1 MKKLIISFILASVIT
16 TSFCACHPAEK
27 ATNTSDSTLD
37 VSTTTEAETDTTVK
51 DETKATEVETDTT
64 VKTETKTA
72 DSQNILKAYKDRL
85 VENIYHYNDSR
96 ADELPTYALFDFDGD
111 GTAELLVWDIRVASA
126 AFRDIYVYRYN
137 TVTGKAE
144 HIGTM
149 VDFTGHSVITEA
161 RDGKGIVIAI
171 RDAGQQDKITEY
183 SLIDG
188 RLAPSVLLARN
199 DETSQEWNDKIVS
212 PEYNSGVTLET
223 ANTYDVIEKEFP

>member
-1 MKKLIISFILASVIT
+1 MKKLIISFILASVFA
-16 TSFCACHPAEK
+16 TSFCACHSAPK
-27 ATNTSDSTLD
+27 AANTSDSTLE

-51 DETKATEVETDTT
+51 DETK
-64 VKTETKTA
+64 TA

-85 VENIYHYNDSR
+85 IENIYHYNDSR
-96 ADELPTYALFDFDGD
+96 ADELPTYALFDFNDD

-149 VDFTGHSVITEA
+149 VEFTGHSVITEA
-161 RDGKGIVIAI
+161 RDGKGIVVAI
-171 RDAGQQDKITEY
+171 RDAGLHDKITEY

-188 RLAPSVLLARN
+188 RLTPSILLARS

-212 PEYNSGVTLET
+212 SEYNSGVTLET
-223 ANTYDVIEKEFP
+223 SNTYDVIEKEFS

>member
-1 MKKLIISFILASVIT
+1 MKKLIISFILASVFAT
-16 TSFCACHPAEK
+16 FFCACHSAPK
-27 ATNTSDSTLD
+27 AANTSDSTLE
-37 VSTTTEAETDTTVK
+37 VNTTTEAETDTTVK
-51 DETKATEVETDTT
+51 DETE
-64 VKTETKTA
+64 TA

-85 VENIYHYNDSR
+85 IENIYHYNDSR
-96 ADELPTYALFDFDGD
+96 ADELPTYALFDFNDD

-149 VDFTGHSVITEA
+149 VEFTGHSVITEA
-161 RDGKGIVIAI
+161 RDGKGIVVAI
-171 RDAGQQDKITEY
+171 RDAGLQDKITEY

-188 RLAPSVLLARN
+188 RLTPSILLARS

-212 PEYNSGVTLET
+212 SEYNSGETLET
-223 ANTYDVIEKEFP
+223 SNTYDVIEKEFS

>member
-1 MKKLIISFILASVIT
+1 MKKLIISFILASVFAT
-16 TSFCACHPAEK
+16 FFCACHSAPK
-27 ATNTSDSTLD
+27 AANTSDSTLE
-37 VSTTTEAETDTTVK
+37 VNTTTEAETDTTVK
-51 DETKATEVETDTT
+51 D
-64 VKTETKTA
+64 ETKTA

-85 VENIYHYNDSR
+85 IENIYHYNDSR
-96 ADELPTYALFDFDGD
+96 ADELPTYALFDFNDD

-149 VDFTGHSVITEA
+149 VEFTGHSAITEA
-161 RDGKGIVIAI
+161 RDGKGIVVAI
-171 RDAGQQDKITEY
+171 RDAGLQDKITEY

-188 RLAPSVLLARN
+188 RLTPSILLARS

-212 PEYNSGVTLET
+212 SEYNSGETLET
-223 ANTYDVIEKEFP
+223 SNTYDVIEKEFS

>member
-1 MKKLIISFILASVIT
+1 MKKIIISFILASVLT

-51 DETKATEVETDTT
+51 N
-64 VKTETKTA
+64 ETKTA

-137 TVTGKAE
+137 TVTGKAD

-149 VDFTGHSVITEA
+149 VEFTGHSVITKA
-161 RDGKGIVIAI
+161 RGGEGIVIAI
-171 RDAGQQDKITEY
+171 RDAGPQDKITEY

-188 RLAPSVLLARN
+188 RLAPSVLLARS
-199 DETSQEWNDKIVS
+199 DETSQEWSDKIVS
-212 PEYNSGVTLET
+212 SEYNGGVTLET
-223 ANTYDVIEKEFP
+223 SNTYDVIEKEFS

>member
-1 MKKLIISFILASVIT
+1 MKKLIISFILASVFAT
-16 TSFCACHPAEK
+16 FFCACHSAPK
-27 ATNTSDSTLD
+27 AANTSDSTLE
-37 VSTTTEAETDTTVK
+37 VNTTTEAETDTTVK
-51 DETKATEVETDTT
+51 D
-64 VKTETKTA
+64 ETKTA

-85 VENIYHYNDSR
+85 IENIYHYNDSR
-96 ADELPTYALFDFDGD
+96 ADELPTYALFDFNDD

-149 VDFTGHSVITEA
+149 VEFTGHSVITEA
-161 RDGKGIVIAI
+161 RDGKGIVVAI
-171 RDAGQQDKITEY
+171 RDAGLQDKITEY

-188 RLAPSVLLARN
+188 RLTPSILLARS

-212 PEYNSGVTLET
+212 SEYNSGVTLKIS
-223 ANTYDVIEKEFP
+223 NTYDVIEKEFS

>member
-1 MKKLIISFILASVIT
+1 MKKLIISFILASVFA
-16 TSFCACHPAEK
+16 TSFCACHWAEK
-27 ATNTSDSTLD
+27 AANTSDSTLK
-37 VSTTTEAETDTTVK
+37 VNTTTEAETDTTVK
-51 DETKATEVETDTT
+51 D
-64 VKTETKTA
+64 ETKTA

-85 VENIYHYNDSR
+85 IENIYHYNDSR
-96 ADELPTYALFDFDGD
+96 ADELPTYALFDFNDD

-149 VDFTGHSVITEA
+149 VEFTGHSVITEA
-161 RDGKGIVIAI
+161 RDGKGIVVAI
-171 RDAGQQDKITEY
+171 RDAGLQDKITEY

-188 RLAPSVLLARN
+188 RLTPSILLARS

-212 PEYNSGVTLET
+212 AEYNSGVTLET
-223 ANTYDVIEKEFP
+223 SNTYDVIEKEFS

>member
-1 MKKLIISFILASVIT
+1 MKKLIISFILASVFA
-16 TSFCACHPAEK
+16 TSFCACHWAEK
-27 ATNTSDSTLD
+27 AANTSDSTLE
-37 VSTTTEAETDTTVK
+37 VNTTTEAETDTTVK
-51 DETKATEVETDTT
+51 D
-64 VKTETKTA
+64 ETKTA

-85 VENIYHYNDSR
+85 IENIYHYNDSR
-96 ADELPTYALFDFDGD
+96 ADELPTYALFDFNDD

-149 VDFTGHSVITEA
+149 VEFTGHSAITEA
-161 RDGKGIVIAI
+161 RDGKGIVVAI
-171 RDAGQQDKITEY
+171 RDAGLQDKITEY

-188 RLAPSVLLARN
+188 RLTPSILLARS

-212 PEYNSGVTLET
+212 SEYNSGVTLET
-223 ANTYDVIEKEFP
+223 SNTYDVIEKEFS

>member
-1 MKKLIISFILASVIT
+1 MKKLIISFILASVFA
-16 TSFCACHPAEK
+16 TSFCACHSARK
-27 ATNTSDSTLD
+27 AANTSDSTLE

-51 DETKATEVETDTT
+51 DETK
-64 VKTETKTA
+64 TA

-85 VENIYHYNDSR
+85 IENIYHYNDSR
-96 ADELPTYALFDFDGD
+96 ADELPTYALFDFNDD

-137 TVTGKAE
+137 TVTGKAD

-149 VDFTGHSVITEA
+149 VEFTGHSVITEA
-161 RDGKGIVIAI
+161 RDGKGIVVAI
-171 RDAGQQDKITEY
+171 RDAGLQDKITEY

-188 RLAPSVLLARN
+188 RLTPSILLARS

-212 PEYNSGVTLET
+212 SEYNSGVTLET
-223 ANTYDVIEKEFP
+223 SNTYDVIEKEFS

>member
-1 MKKLIISFILASVIT
+1 MKKLIISFILASVFA
-16 TSFCACHPAEK
+16 TSFCACRWAEK
-27 ATNTSDSTLD
+27 AANTSDSTLE
-37 VSTTTEAETDTTVK
+37 VNTTTEAETDTTVK
-51 DETKATEVETDTT
+51 D
-64 VKTETKTA
+64 ETKTA

-85 VENIYHYNDSR
+85 IENIYHYNDSR
-96 ADELPTYALFDFDGD
+96 ADELPTYALFDFNDD

-149 VDFTGHSVITEA
+149 VEFTGHSVITEA
-161 RDGKGIVIAI
+161 RDGKGIVVAI
-171 RDAGQQDKITEY
+171 RDAGLQDKITEY

-188 RLAPSVLLARN
+188 RLTPSILLARS

-212 PEYNSGVTLET
+212 AEYNSGVTLET
-223 ANTYDVIEKEFP
+223 SNTYDVIEKEFS

>member
-1 MKKLIISFILASVIT
+1 MKKLIISFILASVFA
-16 TSFCACHPAEK
+16 TSFCACHWAEK
-27 ATNTSDSTLD
+27 AANTSDSTLE
-37 VSTTTEAETDTTVK
+37 VNTTTEAETDTTVK
-51 DETKATEVETDTT
+51 D
-64 VKTETKTA
+64 ETKTA

-85 VENIYHYNDSR
+85 IENIYHYNDSR
-96 ADELPTYALFDFDGD
+96 ADELPTYALFDFNDD

-149 VDFTGHSVITEA
+149 VEFTGHSVITEA
-161 RDGKGIVIAI
+161 RDGKGIVVAI
-171 RDAGQQDKITEY
+171 RDAGLQDKITEY

-188 RLAPSVLLARN
+188 RLTPSILLARS

-212 PEYNSGVTLET
+212 AEYNSGVTLET
-223 ANTYDVIEKEFP
+223 SNTYDVIEKEFS

>member
-1 MKKLIISFILASVIT
+1 MKKLIISFILASVFAT
-16 TSFCACHPAEK
+16 AFCACHSAPK
-27 ATNTSDSTLD
+27 AANTSDSTLE
-37 VSTTTEAETDTTVK
+37 VNTTTEAETDTTVK
-51 DETKATEVETDTT
+51 DETE
-64 VKTETKTA
+64 TA

-85 VENIYHYNDSR
+85 IENIYHYNDSR
-96 ADELPTYALFDFDGD
+96 ADELPTYALFDFNDD

-149 VDFTGHSVITEA
+149 VEFTGHSVITEA
-161 RDGKGIVIAI
+161 RDGKGIVVAI
-171 RDAGQQDKITEY
+171 RDAGLQDKITEY

-188 RLAPSVLLARN
+188 RLTPSILLARS

-212 PEYNSGVTLET
+212 SEYNSGVTLET
-223 ANTYDVIEKEFP
+223 SNTYDVIEKEFS

>member
-1 MKKLIISFILASVIT
+1 MKKLIISFILASVFAT
-16 TSFCACHPAEK
+16 FFCACHSAPK
-27 ATNTSDSTLD
+27 AANTSDSTLE
-37 VSTTTEAETDTTVK
+37 VNTTTEAETDTTVK
-51 DETKATEVETDTT
+51 D
-64 VKTETKTA
+64 ETKTA

-85 VENIYHYNDSR
+85 IENIYHYNDSR
-96 ADELPTYALFDFDGD
+96 ADELPTYALFDFNDD

-149 VDFTGHSVITEA
+149 VEFTGHSVITEA
-161 RDGKGIVIAI
+161 RDGKGIVVAI
-171 RDAGQQDKITEY
+171 RDAGLQDKITEY

-188 RLAPSVLLARN
+188 RLTPSILLARS

-212 PEYNSGVTLET
+212 SEYNSGVTLET
-223 ANTYDVIEKEFP
+223 SNTYDVIEKEFS

>member
-1 MKKLIISFILASVIT
+1 MKKLIISFILASVFAT
-16 TSFCACHPAEK
+16 AFCACHSAQK
-27 ATNTSDSTLD
+27 AANTSDSTLE
-37 VSTTTEAETDTTVK
+37 VNTTTEAETDTTVK
-51 DETKATEVETDTT
+51 D
-64 VKTETKTA
+64 ETKTA

-85 VENIYHYNDSR
+85 IENIYHYNDSR
-96 ADELPTYALFDFDGD
+96 ADELPTYALFDFNDD

-149 VDFTGHSVITEA
+149 VEFTGHSVITEA
-161 RDGKGIVIAI
+161 RDGKGIVVAI
-171 RDAGQQDKITEY
+171 RDAGLQDKITEY

-188 RLAPSVLLARN
+188 RLTPSILLARS

-212 PEYNSGVTLET
+212 SEYNSGVTLET
-223 ANTYDVIEKEFP
+223 SNTYDVIEKEFS

>member
-1 MKKLIISFILASVIT
+1 MKKLIISFILASVFAT
-16 TSFCACHPAEK
+16 FFCACHWAEK
-27 ATNTSDSTLD
+27 AANTSDSTLE
-37 VSTTTEAETDTTVK
+37 VNTTTEAETDTTVK
-51 DETKATEVETDTT
+51 D
-64 VKTETKTA
+64 ETKTA

-85 VENIYHYNDSR
+85 IENIYHYNDSR
-96 ADELPTYALFDFDGD
+96 ADELPTYALFDFNDD

-149 VDFTGHSVITEA
+149 VEFTGHSVITEA
-161 RDGKGIVIAI
+161 RDGKGIVVAI
-171 RDAGQQDKITEY
+171 RDAGLQDKITEY

-188 RLAPSVLLARN
+188 RLTPSILLARS

-212 PEYNSGVTLET
+212 AEYNSGVTLET
-223 ANTYDVIEKEFP
+223 SNTYDVIEKEFS

>member
-1 MKKLIISFILASVIT
+1 MKKLIISFILASVFA
-16 TSFCACHPAEK
+16 TSFCACHWAEK
-27 ATNTSDSTLD
+27 AANTSDSTLE
-37 VSTTTEAETDTTVK
+37 VNTTTEAETDTTVK
-51 DETKATEVETDTT
+51 D
-64 VKTETKTA
+64 ETKTA

-85 VENIYHYNDSR
+85 IENIYHYNDSR
-96 ADELPTYALFDFDGD
+96 ADELPTYALFDFNDD

-149 VDFTGHSVITEA
+149 VEFTGHSAITEA
-161 RDGKGIVIAI
+161 RDGKGIVVAI
-171 RDAGQQDKITEY
+171 RDAGLQDKITEY

-188 RLAPSVLLARN
+188 RLTPSILLARS

-212 PEYNSGVTLET
+212 AEYNSGVTLET
-223 ANTYDVIEKEFP
+223 SNTYDVIEKEFS

>member
-1 MKKLIISFILASVIT
+1 MKKLIISFILASVFA
-16 TSFCACHPAEK
+16 TSFCACHWAEK
-27 ATNTSDSTLD
+27 AANTSDSTLK
-37 VSTTTEAETDTTVK
+37 VNTTTEAEPDTTVK
-51 DETKATEVETDTT
+51 D
-64 VKTETKTA
+64 ETKTA

-85 VENIYHYNDSR
+85 IENIYHYNDSR
-96 ADELPTYALFDFDGD
+96 ADELPTYALFDFNDD

-149 VDFTGHSVITEA
+149 VEFTGHSVITEA
-161 RDGKGIVIAI
+161 RDGKGIVVAI
-171 RDAGQQDKITEY
+171 RDAGLQDKITEY

-188 RLAPSVLLARN
+188 RLTPSILLARS

-212 PEYNSGVTLET
+212 AEYNSGVTLET
-223 ANTYDVIEKEFP
+223 SNTYDVIEKEFS